1 MTALLEQA
9 VAKAP
14 QLPEEKQNTIAETL
28 LKTLTEMEREEPAL
42 PKPGRK
48 AGSAKGLGYMTA
60 DFDEPLEDF
69 KDYM

>member
-1 MTALLEQA
+1 MTALLEQVVTQARQLSEDKQDA
-9 VAKAP
+9 VAELWLRTLNELEPK
-14 QLPEEKQNTIAETL
+14 KTET
-28 LKTLTEMEREEPAL
+28 